1 MRWRVGN
8 GANIKIWQDKW
19 LPQVLTYSVISPR
32 LFLSVDTMVADL
44 IDSNTTKGKNEV
56 IDSLFLTH
64 EVNLIKSIPLSAT
77 LPADKLVWAVTNNGK
92 FTVGS
97 AYRLAVSLFK
107 PKNHGTTSD
116 GSLLRKFWKKV
127 WSLPVPHKVCH
138 FCWHACCDI
147 SPTKVKLKRRNVFA
161 EDLCVCYLDNAE
173 MNGHIFWGCP
183 KA

>member
-1 MRWRVGN
+1 
-8 GANIKIWQDKW
+8 
-19 LPQVLTYSVISPR
+19 
-32 LFLSVDTMVADL
+32 MVADL

-64 EVNLIKSIPLSAT
+64 EVDLIKSIPLSAT

-173 MNGHIFWGCP
+173 MNGHIFWGCL